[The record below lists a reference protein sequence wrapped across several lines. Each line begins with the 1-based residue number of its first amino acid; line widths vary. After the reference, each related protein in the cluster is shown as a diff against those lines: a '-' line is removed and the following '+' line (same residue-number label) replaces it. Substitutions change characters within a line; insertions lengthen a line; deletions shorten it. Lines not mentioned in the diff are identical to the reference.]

1 MLEEFANKPASCREY
16 AKIRHVCILLI
27 YSGLRFSCAISTPFG
42 KLFEGQKHCSKDHI
56 CMLLR
61 GKVMQIGDQSDAV

>member
-1 MLEEFANKPASCREY
+1 MSHGFAP
-16 AKIRHVCILLI
+16 H
-27 YSGLRFSCAISTPFG
+27 G
-42 KLFEGQKHCSKDHI
+42 KLLDGQKHCINSHI